1 MRPTKLDHVAL
12 FLEDMESAARALVS
26 RLPFRVIERGDDFVL
41 VGRAPEFGK
50 ITLFEADGA
59 RESGVLV
66 GLGVGIP
73 GALETTCIELADG
86 LAVTLARAEDPTGE
100 IELDLV
106 VLAVPDPVSS
116 ARRWRDFGFEL
127 DAPAAGGVER
137 VRLGNAVV
145 ELRPGAPA
153 QTDRPYLNH
162 LGLLV
167 DSIDDVRRSVSEHDF
182 DVTRETEGENSL
194 ALFLRG
200 PDGVEIEYIEHKPSF
215 ALA

>member
-1 MRPTKLDHVAL
+1 M
-12 FLEDMESAARALVS
+12 EDPETAARALVS

-41 VGRAPEFGK
+41 VGRAPEHGK
-50 ITLFEADGA
+50 ITLFEADGP
-59 RESGVLV
+59 RERGVLV

-73 GALETTCIELADG
+73 GALETTRIQLADG
-86 LAVTLARAEDPTGE
+86 LFVALARADDSSAE

-106 VLAVPDPVSS
+106 ALAVPDPAGS
-116 ARRWRDFGFEL
+116 AQLWRDFGFEPE
-127 DAPAAGGVER
+127 ASIGGVER

-145 ELRPGAPA
+145 ELHPGRPA

-162 LGLLV
+162 LGLLI

-182 DVTRETEGENSL
+182 DVTREVEGENSF

>member
-1 MRPTKLDHVAL
+1 MRPSKLDHVAL
-12 FLEDMESAARALVS
+12 FLEDPESAARALVS

-41 VGRAPEFGK
+41 VGRASELGK

-73 GALETTCIELADG
+73 GALETTRIELADG

-106 VLAVPDPVSS
+106 ALAVPDPASS
-116 ARRWRDFGFEL
+116 ARRWRDFGFEQEASA
-127 DAPAAGGVER
+127 DGVER

-145 ELRPGAPA
+145 ELHPGRLA

-182 DVTRETEGENSL
+182 DVTREVEGENSL
-194 ALFLRG
+194 ALFVRG